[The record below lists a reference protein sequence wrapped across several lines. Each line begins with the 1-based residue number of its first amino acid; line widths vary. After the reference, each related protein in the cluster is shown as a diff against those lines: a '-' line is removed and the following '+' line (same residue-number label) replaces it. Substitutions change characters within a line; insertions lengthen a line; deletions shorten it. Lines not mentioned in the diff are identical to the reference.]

1 MELLED
7 EKMMMVEEPIPEMEE
22 GIVNSR
28 TMGEESMA
36 MVYMPEDD
44 RDELEK
50 ELDELREEELMEELM
65 SDSNVIVDTR
75 VHEVRMPRPV
85 SMTRTKSEE
94 KELMD
99 MMMT

>member
-75 VHEVRMPRPV
+75 VHEVRMP
-85 SMTRTKSEE
+85 
-94 KELMD
+94 
-99 MMMT
+99 